1 VQVGASNELPE
12 SEELEALYDRFL
24 VRREVRQVSAAN
36 LNALLRTTD
45 TAIAARASG
54 DPASPASASETLVNH
69 EDFTSVRC
77 AAAATFSRL
86 LVENH
91 LGHSCQAGG
100 RNLHLRVPVHT
111 SGSLSMCLELV
122 SIHEMLKG
130 ELLASSACFTFALGW
145 RRSGA

>member
-1 VQVGASNELPE
+1 MGAPIELPESEEGCALHRSVIKIPSITRYTTQNRQAVVQVGASNELPE
-12 SEELEALYDRFL
+12 SEELDALYDRFL

-77 AAAATFSRL
+77 AAAATF
-86 LVENH
+86 
-91 LGHSCQAGG
+91 
-100 RNLHLRVPVHT
+100 PVCWSKT
-111 SGSLSMCLELV
+111 
-122 SIHEMLKG
+122 
-130 ELLASSACFTFALGW
+130 T
-145 RRSGA
+145 